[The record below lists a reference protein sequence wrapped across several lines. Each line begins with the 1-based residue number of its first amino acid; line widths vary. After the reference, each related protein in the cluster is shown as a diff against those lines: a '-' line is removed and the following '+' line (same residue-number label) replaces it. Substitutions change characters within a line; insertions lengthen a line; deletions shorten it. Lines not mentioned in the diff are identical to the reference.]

1 MKAGVIAISPIS
13 PEFAQFLFFATVRR
27 LWEKVDGRNSMS
39 TVRPL
44 EKPEPIAARCILKL
58 PGDPKMEIQ
67 AHRFARPR
75 RDEPF
80 ECCV

>member
-13 PEFAQFLFFATVRR
+13 LEFAQFLFLSTVRR
-27 LWEKVDGRNSMS
+27 FWEKVDGRNSMS

-44 EKPEPIAARCILKL
+44 EKPEPIGARCILKL
-58 PGDPKMEIQ
+58 PGDLKMKIQ

-80 ECCV
+80 ECRV

>member
-1 MKAGVIAISPIS
+1 MGGI
-13 PEFAQFLFFATVRR
+13 RC
-27 LWEKVDGRNSMS
+27 
-39 TVRPL
+39 RPL

-58 PGDPKMEIQ
+58 LGDPKMEIQ

-75 RDEPF
+75 RDESF